1 MHLRDINI
9 IVCDCGIERNPD
21 ISTPYDLIQYADGV
35 ATCSNCGASAEI
47 AMPIEETPVEV
58 PVANLEDRVMALEG
72 TTEEIVV
79 SLNDKGLIP

>member
-1 MHLRDINI
+1 MRLRNGNI
-9 IVCDCGIERNPD
+9 IVCDCGVERNPD

-47 AMPIEETPVEV
+47 AMPVEETPIIE
-58 PVANLEDRVMALEG
+58 PVANLEDRVVALEG

-79 SLNDKGLIP
+79 ALNDKGLIP